1 MDSQDPVLIGK
12 CMVQQLCR
20 AVEDNPTVQTSAS
33 LEVREAKKN
42 ARMSSQILLAQGEKT
57 W

>member
-12 CMVQQLCR
+12 CMVKQLCR

-42 ARMSSQILLAQGEKT
+42 ARRSSQILLAQGEKT